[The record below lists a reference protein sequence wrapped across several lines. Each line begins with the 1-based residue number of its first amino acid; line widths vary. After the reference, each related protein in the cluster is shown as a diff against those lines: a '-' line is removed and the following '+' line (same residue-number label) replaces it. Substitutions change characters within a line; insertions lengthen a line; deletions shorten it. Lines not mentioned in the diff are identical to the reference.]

1 MNMNMNMNMY
11 QMTSMALS
19 TYSDIVET
27 PLDINSLIK
36 QYQITNTKG
45 FKIYLSEMFKV
56 LNKYSD
62 DVIKGINFSSFKKV
76 RKNYKLYNSF
86 ILISLVFYPEDYSL
100 CSINQKV
107 AI

>member
-1 MNMNMNMNMY
+1 MY

-36 QYQITNTKG
+36 QYQITNNKG
-45 FKIYLSEMFKV
+45 FKLYLSEMFKV

-62 DVIKGINFSSFKKV
+62 DVIKGINYSTFKRV
-76 RKNYKLYNSF
+76 KNNFF
-86 ILISLVFYPEDYSL
+86 II
-100 CSINQKV
+100 
-107 AI
+107 

>member
-1 MNMNMNMNMY
+1 MNMNMY

-36 QYQITNTKG
+36 QYQITNNKG
-45 FKIYLSEMFKV
+45 FKLYLSEMFKV

-62 DVIKGINFSSFKKV
+62 DVIKGINYSTFKRV
-76 RKNYKLYNSF
+76 KNNYF
-86 ILISLVFYPEDYSL
+86 II
-100 CSINQKV
+100 
-107 AI
+107 

>member
-1 MNMNMNMNMY
+1 MNSMNLY

-36 QYQITNTKG
+36 QYQITNNKG
-45 FKIYLSEMFKV
+45 FKLYLSEMFKI

-62 DVIKGINFSSFKKV
+62 DVIKGINYPTFKKV
-76 RKNYKLYNSF
+76 RKKFLYN
-86 ILISLVFYPEDYSL
+86 II
-100 CSINQKV
+100 I
-107 AI
+107 

>member
-1 MNMNMNMNMY
+1 MNMNMY

-36 QYQITNTKG
+36 QYQITNNKG
-45 FKIYLSEMFKV
+45 FKVFLSEMFKV

-62 DVIKGINFSSFKKV
+62 DVIKGINYSTFKKV
-76 RKNYKLYNSF
+76 RNIFF
-86 ILISLVFYPEDYSL
+86 II
-100 CSINQKV
+100 
-107 AI
+107 

>member
-1 MNMNMNMNMY
+1 MNMNMY

-36 QYQITNTKG
+36 QYQITNNKG
-45 FKIYLSEMFKV
+45 FKVFLSEMFKV

-62 DVIKGINFSSFKKV
+62 DVIKGINYSTFKKV
-76 RKNYKLYNSF
+76 RNIF
-86 ILISLVFYPEDYSL
+86 II
-100 CSINQKV
+100 I
-107 AI
+107 

>member
-1 MNMNMNMNMY
+1 MY

-36 QYQITNTKG
+36 QYQITNNKG
-45 FKIYLSEMFKV
+45 FKLYLSEMFKV

-62 DVIKGINFSSFKKV
+62 DVIKGINYSTFKRVK
-76 RKNYKLYNSF
+76 KIFNYIIVLF
-86 ILISLVFYPEDYSL
+86 
-100 CSINQKV
+100 
-107 AI
+107 

>member
-1 MNMNMNMNMY
+1 MNMNMY

-36 QYQITNTKG
+36 QYQITNNKG
-45 FKIYLSEMFKV
+45 FKLYLSDMFKV

-62 DVIKGINFSSFKKV
+62 DVIKGINYSTFKRV
-76 RKNYKLYNSF
+76 KNNYF
-86 ILISLVFYPEDYSL
+86 II
-100 CSINQKV
+100 
-107 AI
+107 